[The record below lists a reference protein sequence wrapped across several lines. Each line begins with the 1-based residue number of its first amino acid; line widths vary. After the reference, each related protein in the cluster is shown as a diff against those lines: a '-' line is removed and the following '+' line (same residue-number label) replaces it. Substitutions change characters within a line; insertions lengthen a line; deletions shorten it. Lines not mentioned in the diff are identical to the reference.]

1 MTVLHCQAYLSK
13 QVESLVLS
21 EILKDPSLLLLLV
34 FVLDLGLQV
43 SVISI
48 VHDDTQL
55 ALLCLIDLAEANN
68 VGMAQHLQDLSLPK
82 CLFSFLVAQ
91 LLDINLLDNG
101 ILSIRL
107 ALDEVCGTEGS
118 SAEGGNLFVGLILF
132 LFNHSSLLLS

>member
-1 MTVLHCQAYLSK
+1 MTVLHGQAYLSK
-13 QVESLVLS
+13 QVESLVFS

-43 SVISI
+43 SVIGI

-68 VGMAQHLQDLSLPK
+68 VGMAQHLQYLSLPK
-82 CLFSFLVAQ
+82 GLFSFLVAQ
-91 LLDINLLDNG
+91 LLDIDLLDNG

-107 ALDEVCGTEGS
+107 ALDEVCSTERS
-118 SAEGGNLFVGLILF
+118 SSEGGNLFVGLILF